1 MELYRYEN
9 PRRADWPEAEFVVGN
24 PPFIGGKDMRAELDD
39 GYTEAA
45 WKARPKIPGGADFV
59 MHFWDEAATR
69 LLRKPMK
76 GKTNPLR
83 RFGFI
88 TTNSVTQTFS
98 RRVIE
103 RHARTKEPLSLV
115 YAVPDHPWQ
124 KAVGKAAVR
133 IAMTV
138 AARGERDGTLARIIH
153 GVSDFG
159 VAGMA

>member
-1 MELYRYEN
+1 
-9 PRRADWPEAEFVVGN
+9 
-24 PPFIGGKDMRAELDD
+24 
-39 GYTEAA
+39 
-45 WKARPKIPGGADFV
+45 

-69 LLRKPMK
+69 LLRKPIK

-103 RHARTKEPLSLV
+103 RYARAKESLSLV

-124 KAVGKAAVR
+124 KAAGKAAVR

-138 AARGERDGTLARIIH
+138 AARGGRDGTLATVERESGLNTDTPVVELSERTGKVNGNLKIGADITA
-153 GVSDFG
+153 VQPLVANASDLSRASSCT
-159 VAGMA
+159 VPASS